1 MIRINLIAART
12 PKDHLVVQ
20 RQVMSVIGAVILSL
34 FLVGWWTSHASAT
47 KEEVQGQLAG
57 EKAKL
62 QRLEQVA
69 QRIEEF
75 EKKKQRR
82 EQILDAIKKLETRKV
97 GPRLFLDDLNMIL
110 PSDVWLT
117 KITQTD
123 VTINV
128 AGYSLSNTAIADLMR
143 LMEAS
148 PNFSD
153 VELGPIRSEVIKGEE
168 VKTFTLSCGW
178 EAVKKLDETKSKA
191 AAPGAPAAPPA
202 KK

>member
-1 MIRINLIAART
+1 MIKINLIIVRI
-12 PKDHLVVQ
+12 PKDQLIVQ
-20 RQVMSVIGAVILSL
+20 RQVLSVIGGIVLSIII
-34 FLVGWWTSHASAT
+34 VGWWANHASAT
-47 KEEVQGQLAG
+47 KEEVQTQLEG

-97 GPRLFLDDLNMIL
+97 GPRLFLDDLNVIL
-110 PSDVWLT
+110 PSDIWLS
-117 KITQTD
+117 KISQSD
-123 VTINV
+123 VTISV
-128 AGYSLSNTAIADLMR
+128 SGYSLSNSAIADFMR

-153 VELGPIRSEVIKGEE
+153 VELGPITSELIKGEE
-168 VKTFTLSCGW
+168 VKSFTLSCGW
-178 EAVKKLDETKSKA
+178 EAVKKLEETKPA
-191 AAPGAPAAPPA
+191 AGAPGAPAAKPV